1 MDRLEAKKTFYT
13 IGEQVVDN
21 VDGHIEVHEE
31 VVEEVATDGP
41 EPADEKPVDQL
52 AVEQVDLS

>member
-1 MDRLEAKKTFYT
+1 MFYK
-13 IGEQVVDN
+13 IGQQVVDN

-31 VVEEVATDGP
+31 VVEEVATDAP